1 MKIDPLLM
9 PHTKINSEWIKDLN
23 VRLETIKM
31 QEESLCSKIPDIAHS
46 NIFSDLFPEARETK
60 EKINRWDYIKLKI
73 FCTAKKTINKI
84 KR

>member
-46 NIFSDLFPEARETK
+46 NISLDIVSLARETK
-60 EKINRWDYIKLKI
+60 EK
-73 FCTAKKTINKI
+73 
-84 KR
+84 